1 MSSDSERPP
10 GLGAI
15 WANARTH
22 PVITTTLVVCIAL
35 GAVLGFS
42 LLTED
47 WSAARRILAGAF
59 AGAGTGLLITA
70 TKMLG

>member
-1 MSSDSERPP
+1 
-10 GLGAI
+10 
-15 WANARTH
+15 
-22 PVITTTLVVCIAL
+22 VITATLLVCTAL

-47 WSAARRILAGAF
+47 WSAARRVLAGAF
-59 AGAGTGLLITA
+59 DGVGTGLLITA

>member
-1 MSSDSERPP
+1 M
-10 GLGAI
+10 
-15 WANARTH
+15 
-22 PVITTTLVVCIAL
+22 ITATLLVCTAL

-47 WSAARRILAGAF
+47 WSAARRVLAGAF
-59 AGAGTGLLITA
+59 DGVGTGLLITA